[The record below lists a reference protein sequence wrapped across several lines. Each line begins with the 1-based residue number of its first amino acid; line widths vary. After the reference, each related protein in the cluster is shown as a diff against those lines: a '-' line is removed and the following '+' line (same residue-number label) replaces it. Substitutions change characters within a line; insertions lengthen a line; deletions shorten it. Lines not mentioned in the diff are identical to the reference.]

1 MKIKLFDY
9 QKTRE
14 TSTTSIYC
22 LRIKSDLKFKMKK
35 ASSDGNEREREENL
49 TLSFDESQPPTNV
62 N

>member
-9 QKTRE
+9 QKTGE

-22 LRIKSDLKFKMKK
+22 LRIKSDLKFKLKK
-35 ASSDGNEREREENL
+35 ASRDESGREREENL
-49 TLSFDESQPPTNV
+49 TLSFSEPTPTSV